1 DGRADARRPPAEV
14 FVLRVRGDGAD
25 ARGEAVGAQRGV
37 GSRGVRRRVRRGGLG
52 GGDDGRVEPQQLR
65 VRADPQQRAG
75 PGGRRPLRHEA
86 GRRLGCATD
95 EQQLVPARAEPGLHR
110 RAPGAQTECPSE
122 SRMVDCGEVSASP
135 MKTILAF
142 GETLWDLLPTGPV
155 LGGAPCNF
163 AYRVN
168 SLGDRAI
175 LVTRL
180 GRDELGRKA
189 FERLRQLGLDTSF
202 VQWDDARPTGTVPVT
217 IDGKGVPDFTIT
229 PDVAYDYIEAT
240 DELRR
245 VIPSVDCIYC
255 GTLVQRSEPS
265 RRALNDLLD
274 AKRAPVLLDLNLRKK
289 CYTTTTIDESL
300 KRATLVKLNETEAAE
315 ISSART

>member
-1 DGRADARRPPAEV
+1 
-14 FVLRVRGDGAD
+14 
-25 ARGEAVGAQRGV
+25 
-37 GSRGVRRRVRRGGLG
+37 
-52 GGDDGRVEPQQLR
+52 
-65 VRADPQQRAG
+65 
-75 PGGRRPLRHEA
+75 
-86 GRRLGCATD
+86 
-95 EQQLVPARAEPGLHR
+95 
-110 RAPGAQTECPSE
+110 
-122 SRMVDCGEVSASP
+122 

-315 ISSART
+315 ISSARTAETQARELHARTKGPVVITTGERGVVAVDGRSPEPVTLPGWKVPVVDTIGSGDAFSAAFLHCWLKGRTLEECCYFGNALGAMVARTAGATAPLSVDELNRFCGRTL

>member
-1 DGRADARRPPAEV
+1 
-14 FVLRVRGDGAD
+14 
-25 ARGEAVGAQRGV
+25 
-37 GSRGVRRRVRRGGLG
+37 
-52 GGDDGRVEPQQLR
+52 
-65 VRADPQQRAG
+65 
-75 PGGRRPLRHEA
+75 
-86 GRRLGCATD
+86 
-95 EQQLVPARAEPGLHR
+95 
-110 RAPGAQTECPSE
+110 
-122 SRMVDCGEVSASP
+122 

-180 GRDELGRKA
+180 GRDELGKKA
-189 FERLRQLGLDTSF
+189 FELLRRLGLDTSF

-217 IDGKGVPDFTIT
+217 IDEKGVPDFTIT
-229 PDVAYDYIEAT
+229 PDVAYDHIEVT

-245 VIPSVDCIYC
+245 LIPSVDCIYC
-255 GTLVQRSEPS
+255 GTLVQRSERS
-265 RRALNDLLD
+265 RLSLSDLLV
-274 AKRAPVLLDLNLRKK
+274 AKRGSGAPVFLDLNLRKD
-289 CYTTTTIDESL
+289 CYTRSTVDESL

-315 ISSART
+315 ISSVRGAVAQARELHARTKGPVVITMGDRGVVAVDGRSRDLVSLPGWKVPVVDTIGSGDAFSAAFLHCWLNGRPLEECCFFGNALGAMVARTAGATAPISVNELNRFCGRAL